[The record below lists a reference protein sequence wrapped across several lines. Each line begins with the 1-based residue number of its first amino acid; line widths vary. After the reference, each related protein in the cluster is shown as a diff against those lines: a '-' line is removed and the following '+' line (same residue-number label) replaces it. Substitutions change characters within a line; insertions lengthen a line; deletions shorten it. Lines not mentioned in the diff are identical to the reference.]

1 MAQHDQPPRR
11 VARTSKPNTFFG
23 GAAIL
28 AVGILVVKLIGM
40 FYKIPLLNIIGEQG
54 SADFNNAYNIYS
66 VLLTISTAGLPVAVS
81 KLVSEADALGRRNQ
95 VRRTFRLALA
105 LFLILGV
112 LSFLVMFFGSEQ
124 LAGLMNDSM
133 AAPGIRA
140 LAPAVI
146 CVGCL
151 SAFRG
156 YAQGHGSMTPTAV
169 SQIIEALCKLTVG
182 LGLAYWLVGHG
193 ADASH
198 AAAGAITGVT
208 VGTIVALAY
217 MLMNFLI
224 TRSQEPQLADDRP
237 DEPSTILKHLLM
249 IAVPIT
255 ISSSM
260 VGIVT
265 VIDTSLVQGQL
276 QRALLE
282 NQDTWTLYQDFVDF
296 ASLKE
301 ALSAWQAALP
311 DGSAVSMSLLDQYA
325 AQAEALRDQQSALTD
340 LQSAS
345 LELHAA
351 LENISRTL
359 YGNYSGALNI
369 YKLPTSLMAAV
380 TAAVIPAVSGAL
392 ARRDRRGAGRI
403 TGSALRIS
411 ALAACPMAVGLF
423 VLGEPIMALIFPNL
437 NPQLAGPLLSTL
449 GLATLFVC
457 MMLVCNSVLQ
467 AHGFVSLPVI
477 IMVAGGVVKI
487 ITNYNVVIQPTIGIY
502 GAPMGNILC
511 FALCMTLDLVV
522 MSRVIPRRPKYI
534 QVFAKPLAASALM
547 GLGAWAVHGLMSKL
561 FEATGIFMSADPV
574 THEVLGLSRTGNAAA
589 TLLAI
594 LVAVVI
600 YGVLVIALRAITK
613 DDLMLMPKGEKI
625 ARMLHL

>member
-237 DEPSTILKHLLM
+237 DEPATILKHLLM

-296 ASLKE
+296 TSLKE

-369 YKLPTSLMAAV
+369 YNLPTSLMAAV

-437 NPQLAGPLLSTL
+437 NPQLAGPLRSTL

-457 MMLVCNSVLQ
+457 MMLVCNSILQ

-625 ARMLHL
+625 ARMFHL

>member
-237 DEPSTILKHLLM
+237 DEPATILKHLLM

-296 ASLKE
+296 TSLEE

-369 YKLPTSLMAAV
+369 YNLPTSLMAAV

-457 MMLVCNSVLQ
+457 MMLVCNSILQ
-467 AHGFVSLPVI
+467 AHGFVTLPVA
-477 IMVAGGVVKI
+477 IMVLGGVVKI
-487 ITNYNVVIQPTIGIY
+487 ITNYNVVIQPSIGIY

-511 FALCMTLDLVV
+511 FALCMVLDLIVIA
-522 MSRVIPRRPKYI
+522 RVIPRRPRYLP
-534 QVFAKPLAASALM
+534 VFAKPAVASVAM
-547 GLGAWAVHGLMSKL
+547 GGAAWAVYGL
-561 FEATGIFMSADPV
+561 
-574 THEVLGLSRTGNAAA
+574 LSRVLSSNQVNELGETVRALSRMGNAVA

-594 LVAVVI
+594 GVAVAV
-600 YGVLVIALRAITK
+600 YFVLVVALRAISR
-613 DDLMLMPKGEKI
+613 DDLALMPKGEKI
-625 ARMLHL
+625 ARILRL